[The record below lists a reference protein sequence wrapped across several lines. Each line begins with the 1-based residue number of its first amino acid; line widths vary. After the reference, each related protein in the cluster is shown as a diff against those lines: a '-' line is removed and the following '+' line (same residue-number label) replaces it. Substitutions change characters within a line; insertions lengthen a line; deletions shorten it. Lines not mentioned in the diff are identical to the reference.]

1 MQNTWITNKIT
12 DKIEEELLKLLE
24 SLPGMTFIYFKNIS
38 TDFIQ

>member
-1 MQNTWITNKIT
+1 MKRAKIVIKDT
-12 DKIEEELLKLLE
+12 EEELLKLLE